1 VDQATG
7 FNWCFGLKLLHRDD
21 IISPFLAFCAKA
33 GNLARQFRCDCNEK
47 LFGSHICLFL
57 HLERSSINSNP
68 AGRQSANSLVDS
80 HWKIMVHM
88 ARAYLTE
95 KQMPRTFWYYAIKHA
110 ACMMNMIPGC
120 YNNKPASPFML
131 VHGVR
136 PDQRTWLPIF
146 SLCYFHH
153 EKDSDTSRSKI
164 QAHTLDGI
172 IIGQSPTSNAI
183 LVYNPRNQCYYKP
196 DSYKID
202 TYCLPSLVYPTIIY
216 DGSLFVL
223 LHRGDAPAI
232 SEPYPPGTRIKE
244 PSSSNN
250 GIHCSG
256 TIVDIPMDPTISPQY
271 LVQFNDGTTKSIPA
285 SKMALLIPKPCN
297 SPSNLSHLLPPFLC
311 LNSKMTFEHKG
322 QYHKG
327 YLLKTPDG
335 PFCFSYKSHNNKK
348 QPDWSIPLPN
358 LTTNWY
364 ELCMDRILIP
374 GHSSC
379 SFLRD
384 KSANFVST
392 VLLLFECPRSL
403 LSALASHTPITT
415 LGWQAS
421 KRRKMAS
428 NRRIHMRY

>member
-1 VDQATG
+1 
-7 FNWCFGLKLLHRDD
+7 
-21 IISPFLAFCAKA
+21 
-33 GNLARQFRCDCNEK
+33 
-47 LFGSHICLFL
+47 
-57 HLERSSINSNP
+57 
-68 AGRQSANSLVDS
+68 
-80 HWKIMVHM
+80 MVHM
-88 ARAYLTE
+88 ACAYLTE
-95 KQMPRTFWYYAIKHA
+95 KQMPRTFWYYAIKHSA
-110 ACMMNMIPGC
+110 RIMNMIPGC
-120 YNNKPASPFML
+120 YNNKLTSPFML

-183 LVYNPRNQCYYKP
+183 LVYNPRNQFYYKP

-392 VLLLFECPRSL
+392 VLLLCECPRSL
-403 LSALASHTPITT
+403 LSALAPTPPDRDTWLASFREEKDGIKSQDTYQVLT
-415 LGWQAS
+415 LAQYQAYCKKCS
-421 KRRKMAS
+421 PRAIPTMCVLTIKPDEMLRPHHAKA
-428 NRRIHMRY
+428 RIVVLGNHEDQIWTKSEQYAPVLHLDTLRFIVSLAIQ